1 MAVGLV
7 LASASPRRR
16 EILSHLELPFVV
28 QPADVDETPLAGET
42 PAAMVLRLS
51 RAKASKLSPASILR
65 AGMRVAGD
73 TKLSPADSLRE
84 EIPIAGH
91 VKLSHAGV
99 PPHNSDVAG
108 GAMLSST
115 DVTRDNSDVMR
126 EEQLSPAGVPP
137 NNSGVAGDSVIIIAA
152 DTTVALDG
160 LIIGKPTDAADAEHI
175 LRQLRGRMHQV
186 FTGLTLSNPQVREWS
201 ALCETRVYMR
211 AYDDAELLAYVAS
224 GEVYDKAGAY
234 AIQDALFHP
243 VERIEGC
250 YLNVMGLPL
259 CEVINGLRALGID
272 TNQTEPIPHDT
283 LQWYS

>member
-28 QPADVDETPLAGET
+28 QPANVDETPLAGET

-51 RAKASKLSPASILR
+51 RAKAAELSTKVAAAS
-65 AGMRVAGD
+65 D
-73 TKLSPADSLRE
+73 
-84 EIPIAGH
+84 
-91 VKLSHAGV
+91 
-99 PPHNSDVAG
+99 
-108 GAMLSST
+108 
-115 DVTRDNSDVMR
+115 TRDVVIIAADAG
-126 EEQLSPAGVPP
+126 LSAARASRAV
-137 NNSGVAGDSVIIIAA
+137 VIIAA

-160 LIIGKPTDAADAEHI
+160 LIIGKPKDAAEAEHI

-186 FTGLTLSNPQVREWS
+186 FTGLTLASPQGHQWS

-211 AYDDAELLAYVAS
+211 AYDDEELLAYVAS
-224 GEVYDKAGAY
+224 EEVYDKAGAY

-259 CEVINGLRALGID
+259 CEVIRGLRALGIE
-272 TNQTEPIPHDT
+272 THKTEPIPHD
-283 LQWYS
+283 